1 MVLCFW
7 QRIRQCFRTPVIVF
21 MDKLCIAQKDAHLK
35 ESGQGN
41 LGRWEGVVEKIGPI
55 RRRMRREDEAE
66 ELWK

>member
-35 ESGQGN
+35 EPN
-41 LGRWEGVVEKIGPI
+41 GPENGKVWRFVCLLRENRTNKKADEE
-55 RRRMRREDEAE
+55 RR
-66 ELWK
+66 